1 MDCSEYIILNI
12 FNINRSAYFT
22 IIVLFISA
30 LPASAL
36 GFGSGLVICES
47 ILEPKM
53 LVNPVVITDCTET
66 ALRSALDNGG
76 HITFD
81 CGPNP
86 VSIPISTTLLLSPT
100 EDTVLDGAGL
110 VTLDGQNS
118 SRLFFKDWHTGYDV
132 TITLQNIRM
141 INAKAPSGDMHSGG
155 VFYGGH
161 PGTRVHV
168 INSTFENNS
177 TSAVNTAD
185 NQGGVLFVHNS
196 YETIISGSEFINNQA
211 GNGGA
216 IGGIATGLLVFNS
229 RFVGNEAIDASSGGI
244 VKGHGGAIHLD
255 GVTNT
260 YNPDSHKRVHVCGSV
275 FENNT
280 SVRGGGA
287 LKVTVSDN
295 KGIKAT
301 YEKSSF
307 FNNSS
312 SGSSGI
318 EGHGGA
324 IYHIEDDHAGGSNE
338 LNVELIEC
346 LFSSNHGWRQGG
358 GAWFSVLGNSEI
370 INNTFVDNDTRSTD
384 LGMGGAL
391 CLSYGTSNVVNNTF
405 ARNYAWFHGGGI
417 QAGGGANV
425 TLKNNLFYFNES
437 VREWACYQMNRA
449 ADIDGGGN
457 LQYPQ
462 KRFNQSGDRDDCTV
476 TSEVIIADPLLES
489 LADNGGPNWTMALPA
504 ASPAVG
510 SGTNSG
516 APGIDQ
522 RGYDR
527 DAFCDIGAYEFN
539 RLSEINLTDVILTLQ
554 VCVGSHD
561 VDMSSLQVI
570 DINDDQVIGIA
581 EAIYALQVI
590 VNNGTEIH

>member
-1 MDCSEYIILNI
+1 MHIYSIH
-12 FNINRSAYFT
+12 RSRCYLLIALLVVAFPQ
-22 IIVLFISA
+22 SA
-30 LPASAL
+30 C
-36 GFGSGLVICES
+36 GFGSNLDICEP
-47 ILEPKM
+47 ILAPAT
-53 LVNPVVITDCTET
+53 LVSPVVMTDCTET
-66 ALRSALDNGG
+66 ALRSALANGG

-81 CGPNP
+81 CGPDP
-86 VSIPISTTLLLSPT
+86 VTIPITTTLALSTTV
-100 EDTVLDGAGL
+100 DTVLDGAGL

-118 SRLFFKDWHTGYDV
+118 SRLFFKDWHNGDDV
-132 TITLQNIRM
+132 TITFQNIRM
-141 INAKAPSGDMHSGG
+141 INAKAPTGDTHSGG

-168 INSTFENNS
+168 INATFENNS

-185 NQGGVLFVHNS
+185 NQGGAFFVHNS

-216 IGGIATGLLVFNS
+216 IGGIATGLLVYNS
-229 RFVGNEAIDASSGGI
+229 RFVGNKAVDASSGGI

-260 YNPDSHKRVHVCGSV
+260 YNPDSHKRVHICGSV

-312 SGSSGI
+312 SGASGV

-346 LFSSNHGWRQGG
+346 LFSNNNGWRQGG
-358 GAWFSVLGNSEI
+358 GAWFSVLGDSEI
-370 INNTFVDNDTRSTD
+370 INNTFVDNHTTSAD

-391 CLSYGTSNVVNNTF
+391 CLSSGASNVVNNTF

-417 QAGGGANV
+417 QAGGGATV

-437 VREWACYQMNRA
+437 EREWACYQMNRA
-449 ADIDGGGN
+449 ADVDGGGN

-462 KRFNQSGDRDDCTV
+462 KRYNQSGDRDDCAV
-476 TSEVIIADPLLES
+476 VSGVIIADPLLES
-489 LADNGGPNWTMALPA
+489 LADNGGPSWTMALPA
-504 ASPAVG
+504 DSPAVG
-510 SGTNSG
+510 SGASIG
-516 APGIDQ
+516 APHIDQ
-522 RGYDR
+522 RGYSR
-527 DAFCDIGAYEFN
+527 DSFCDIGAYEYN
-539 RLSEINLTDVILTLQ
+539 RLLEISLTDVILTLQ

-561 VDMSSLQVI
+561 ADMSSLHLI
-570 DINDDQVIGIA
+570 DINDDQVIGIE
-581 EAIYALQVI
+581 EAIYALQVM
-590 VNNGTEIH
+590 VNNGEETN

>member
-1 MDCSEYIILNI
+1 LALLVAALPQ
-12 FNINRSAYFT
+12 SAYC
-22 IIVLFISA
+22 
-30 LPASAL
+30 
-36 GFGSGLVICES
+36 FGSGLDICEP
-47 ILEPKM
+47 ILEPKA
-53 LVNPVVITDCTET
+53 LLNPVVISDCTES
-66 ALRSALDNGG
+66 ALRSALASGG

-81 CGPNP
+81 CGPDP
-86 VSIPISTTLLLSPT
+86 VSIPISTTLSLSTT
-100 EDTVLDGAGL
+100 EDTILDGAGL

-132 TITLQNIRM
+132 TITFQNIRL
-141 INAKAPSGDMHSGG
+141 INAKAPGGDIHSGG

-168 INSTFENNS
+168 INTTFENNK

-185 NQGGVLFVHNS
+185 NQGGALFVHNA

-260 YNPDSHKRVHVCGSV
+260 YNPDSRKRVHICGSI

-307 FNNSS
+307 INNSS
-312 SGSSGI
+312 SGSSSV

-346 LFSSNHGWRQGG
+346 LFSNNHGWRQGG
-358 GAWFSVLGNSEI
+358 GAWFSVLGKSEI
-370 INNTFVDNDTRSTD
+370 VNNTFTDNDTTSTD

-391 CLSYGTSNVVNNTF
+391 CLSSGASNVVNNTF

-437 VREWACYQMNRA
+437 EREWACYQMNRA

-462 KRFNQSGDRDDCTV
+462 KRYNQSGDRDDCTV
-476 TSEVIIADPLLES
+476 TSGVIIADPLLEG
-489 LADNGGPNWTMALPA
+489 LADNGGPNWTMALPTN
-504 ASPAVG
+504 SPAVG
-510 SGTNSG
+510 SGTSSG
-516 APGIDQ
+516 APVIDQ

-527 DAFCDIGAYEFN
+527 DAFCDIGAYEYN
-539 RLSEINLTDVILTLQ
+539 RLLEINLTDVILTLQ

-561 VDMSSLQVI
+561 VDMSSLHVI
-570 DINDDQVIGIA
+570 DINDDQAIGIE
-581 EAIYALQVI
+581 EAIHALQVI
-590 VNNGTEIH
+590 VNNGEEIH